1 MPRKRAEV
9 MVADF
14 DTELV
19 VLVPEERRT
28 HHLDEGLSLVLDS
41 CDGVT
46 PTADV
51 VDEIAAGTGATTEAV
66 QSWLKQSL
74 ETLDELS
81 MLEDPRLESELVPTD
96 AQGVGSDTLSENFR
110 RRRDGSS

>member
-9 MVADF
+9 MVAAF

-19 VLVPEERRT
+19 VLVPDERRT

-51 VDEIAAGTGATTEAV
+51 VTEIAAGTGATTEAV
-66 QSWLKQSL
+66 ESWLKRSL
-74 ETLDELS
+74 ETLDELT
-81 MLEDPRLESELVPTD
+81 MLERTD
-96 AQGVGSDTLSENFR
+96 AQGAGSDTLGENFR

>member
-1 MPRKRAEV
+1 VSELPPIMPRKRDEA

-19 VLVPEERRT
+19 VLVPEVRKA
-28 HHLDEGLSLVLDS
+28 HLLDEGLSLVLDS

-51 VDEIAAGTGATTEAV
+51 IAEVTEA
-66 QSWLKQSL
+66 
-74 ETLDELS
+74 T
-81 MLEDPRLESELVPTD
+81 
-96 AQGVGSDTLSENFR
+96 GSDPQQVERWLLDALGKLSALDMLDR
-110 RRRDGSS
+110 P